1 MGDLFRK
8 EVERVRG
15 PRLEGTVLLARPV
28 SFVWA
33 AWSMFAA
40 LLLAVVFLCLS
51 DYSRKE
57 RVRGVIEPVKGLIR
71 VRVPGG
77 GVVERVPVREGQRVA
92 PGQALILV
100 RSDSFVPDV
109 GDMNQSMAVELE
121 HVRVGLQEQIDNERR
136 RHATQSDANQA
147 RMSLVQRQLQSI
159 AEQRTVFDRRIAIN
173 DDLLE
178 KLVSLGQRGY
188 ASQLEIRRQEDA
200 TLALS
205 LQRQELVGREVSLR
219 DQQEALATE
228 QAVLPGEHRD
238 ALARLEAQKADISN
252 QLLRVKGDHATE
264 LKASMGGRVSGIV
277 VRPGQHLNGAQVV
290 MNIVPDDS
298 PLHAVLHLPEKAVG
312 FVAEGQQVRIR
323 LDAFPYQ
330 RFGSQPAR
338 VVEIGDTLV
347 YPDLHDGAAAGNEPS
362 YRVLADLGNASV
374 EGYGRAFAL
383 RPGMEFEADII
394 TERRSLL
401 RWLFDP
407 VFSIQGRLK

>member
-1 MGDLFRK
+1 MGELFRK
-8 EVERVRG
+8 EVQRAGG

-71 VRVPGG
+71 VRVPAG
-77 GVVERVPVREGQRVA
+77 GVVEQVPVREGQRVV
-92 PGQALILV
+92 PGQALILL
-100 RSDSFVPDV
+100 RSDSFVPEV
-109 GDMNQSMAVELE
+109 GDMNQSMAAELE
-121 HVRVGLQEQIDNERR
+121 HVQAGLQGQIDNERM
-136 RHATQSDANQA
+136 RHATQSDANRA
-147 RMSLVQRQLQSI
+147 RMSLVERQLQAI
-159 AEQRTVFDRRIAIN
+159 AEQRAVFDRRVAIN

-188 ASQLEIRRQEDA
+188 ASQLEIGRQEDT

-219 DQQEALATE
+219 DQQQALATE
-228 QAVLPGEHRD
+228 QAMLPGTHRD

-252 QLLRVKGDHATE
+252 QLLRVKGDHASE
-264 LKASMGGRVSGIV
+264 VKASMAGRVSGIV
-277 VRPGQHLNGAQVV
+277 VRQGQHLSGAQVV

-298 PLHAVLHLPEKAVG
+298 ALHAVLHLPEKAVG

-347 YPDLHDGAAAGNEPS
+347 YPDPPEAATAAAEPS
-362 YRVLADLGNASV
+362 YRVLADLGNDSV